1 MSFPVDDRAIEESLQ
16 AARRLLTGL
25 PAVAYR
31 HDATPSMDLAIVVA
45 LIALA
50 GSVISTAV
58 SFYGQARTRRLD
70 AAERAEA
77 TLARYRE
84 PLVAAAFELQSRLF
98 NILRQ
103 DFLGKYY
110 VNGTDEQQ
118 EYAVKHTLYVVGQF
132 FGWIEILRR
141 QIEFLNF
148 GEVEETRDVSN
159 RVLDIRDLFA
169 SDKANLGTPF
179 MIWRGAQRAI
189 GERMMTRDGDV
200 LVCMGYAEFSEQ
212 TDPSFKRWFEQ
223 LERDIEAVSGHHN
236 ERLRLVQHALIDL
249 IERLDAN
256 GVRFPKQIE
265 RA

>member
-1 MSFPVDDRAIEESLQ
+1 
-16 AARRLLTGL
+16 
-25 PAVAYR
+25 
-31 HDATPSMDLAIVVA
+31 MDLAIVVA

-50 GSVISTAV
+50 GSVLSTAV
-58 SFYGQARTRRLD
+58 SFYGQARVRRLD

-110 VNGTDEQQ
+110 VNGTDEQR
-118 EYAVKHTLYVVGQF
+118 EYAVRHTLYVVGQF
-132 FGWIEILRR
+132 FGWTEILRR

-148 GEVEETRDVSN
+148 GEVEETREVSN

-169 SDKANLGTPF
+169 SDEAKLGTPF

-189 GERMMTRDGDV
+189 G
-200 LVCMGYAEFSEQ
+200 EQ

-223 LERDIEAVSGHHN
+223 LERDIEAVAAHRN
-236 ERLRLVQHALIDL
+236 ERLRRVQHGLIDL
-249 IERLDAN
+249 IERLDAH

>member
-1 MSFPVDDRAIEESLQ
+1 V
-16 AARRLLTGL
+16 
-25 PAVAYR
+25 
-31 HDATPSMDLAIVVA
+31 DLAIVVA

-50 GSVISTAV
+50 GSVFSTAV
-58 SFYGQARTRRLD
+58 SFYGQARARRLD

-110 VNGTDEQQ
+110 VNGTDEQK

-132 FGWIEILRR
+132 FGWTEILRR

-148 GEVEETRDVSN
+148 GEVEETREVSN
-159 RVLDIRDLFA
+159 RVLTIRDRFA
-169 SDKANLGTPF
+169 SDDPELGTPF

-189 GERMMTRDGDV
+189 GERMMDTDGDV
-200 LVCMGYAEFSEQ
+200 LVCMGYAKFSEQ
-212 TDPSFKRWFEQ
+212 KEPSFTRWFEQ
-223 LERDIEAVSGHHN
+223 LERDIVTVAADCN

-249 IERLDAN
+249 IEQLDAHR
-256 GVRFPKQIE
+256 VRFPQQIE